1 MVALAAAAE
10 VAAVAAAGKHRP
22 AAAARRAKQR
32 WVIGASVLLCAVV
45 ALGGAWLLSQQS
57 RAQVASYTALHD
69 KLTVRVEPAADG
81 IALNAAV
88 TETLTVAFA
97 PGNTGTVIERAY
109 RAYRP
114 PMPQASGITVHDE
127 AGHTVPVRLRQHNQ
141 GNSRSGSSE
150 QHATMLI
157 GDQQATRPLSG
168 QHTYTITYNVTNIIG
183 TMTGSASYG
192 QLDYSLPL
200 PRPRVATRQLVADI
214 IFPEQVLTEASI
226 PQNTLVCNRFR
237 TQGEGVL
244 GPCQTATAKAGTI
257 HIEHTN
263 LAADEFIRLGAQIP
277 RSHAGVQAYQN
288 AAWRRWL
295 VSPLGVLSIALVIIA
310 ALVIYARRGGAGKGT
325 RRRSGR
331 ARR

>member
-1 MVALAAAAE
+1 M
-10 VAAVAAAGKHRP
+10 AAAGKHRP
-22 AAAARRAKQR
+22 AAARRVKQR

-45 ALGGAWLLSQQS
+45 TLGGAWLLSQQS

-81 IALNAAV
+81 ITLNAAV
-88 TETLTVAFA
+88 TETLTVAFT
-97 PGNTGTVIERAY
+97 PGNIGTVIERAY

-114 PMPQASGITVHDE
+114 PMPQASGIAVHDE

-157 GDQQATRPLSG
+157 GDQQATRPLNG
-168 QHTYTITYNVTNIIG
+168 QHTYTITYSVTDIIG

-200 PRPRVATRQLVADI
+200 PRPRVATRHLVADI
-214 IFPEQVLTEASI
+214 IFPEQVLAEASI

-237 TQGEGVL
+237 AKGEGVL

-277 RSHAGVQAYQN
+277 RSQAGAQFYQK
-288 AAWRRWL
+288 AAWHRWL

-310 ALVIYARRGGAGKGT
+310 ALVVYARRGGVGKGA
-325 RRRSGR
+325 RRRSRR
-331 ARR
+331 ARH